1 MKYLF
6 ITLFILALSV
16 SAISPVSAGS
26 CSLRTSRDGKI
37 VTIVS
42 GPCWYR
48 DFPANC
54 QVPKRIS
61 VGQRILC
68 TGGGK

>member
-6 ITLFILALSV
+6 ITLFVLSLSV
-16 SAISPVSAGS
+16 SVISPVSAGS
-26 CSLRTSRDGKI
+26 CTLRTSRDGRI

-54 QVPKRIS
+54 QVPPRIR
-61 VGQRILC
+61 VGQRFYC
-68 TGGGK
+68 PVGG

>member
-6 ITLFILALSV
+6 ITLFVLALSV
-16 SAISPVSAGS
+16 SAVSPASAGS
-26 CSLRTSRDGKI
+26 CVLRTSNDGKI

-42 GPCWYR
+42 GPCFYR

-54 QVPKRIS
+54 IVTRRVT
-61 VGQRILC
+61 VGQRFYC
-68 TGGGK
+68 PVGGE